1 MSEALL
7 RDIAD
12 YCRSAGI
19 AESTFGRLKFLL
31 DQVRPRRGFTGAE
44 YDLVIAS
51 QPYRARA
58 PMEFQGVGVRGRA
71 RA

>member
-51 QPYRARA
+51 QPYRAR
-58 PMEFQGVGVRGRA
+58 PDGVQGVGVRGRA